1 MHLLDPLNCTYIM
14 QKRKFSDVSE
24 ISKVDAK
31 KIPTVGKEQDLLY
44 LIYVLQLIL
53 VVIIFTQGIK

>member
-1 MHLLDPLNCTYIM
+1 M

-24 ISKVDAK
+24 ISKVDATRK

>member
-1 MHLLDPLNCTYIM
+1 M

-24 ISKVDAK
+24 ISKVDAT
-31 KIPTVGKEQDLLY
+31 TVGKEQDLLY

>member
-1 MHLLDPLNCTYIM
+1 M
-14 QKRKFSDVSE
+14 QKRKSSDVSE

>member
-1 MHLLDPLNCTYIM
+1 M

-31 KIPTVGKEQDLLY
+31 KIVLPTVGKEQDLLY
-44 LIYVLQLIL
+44 LIYVQQLIL
-53 VVIIFTQGIK
+53 VGLIFTQGLK